1 MRVRSVVVAAGAS
14 LAALSGGAGA
24 AQPVAGPEAIH
35 AAAPVVPVQERPQL
49 TDAQAATATVAA
61 YLGDWQPVPLDPSR
75 WTPTFVV
82 AADGSGTHRTVQA
95 AIDALPARASGAA
108 SAPRAYV
115 LVKPGTYREPLCIQD
130 KAPFTLYGAGD
141 PSQVVIVEGRYNAL
155 SKPRGTAAHRCMPLF
170 DADTHGT
177 PGSAS
182 VMLFSDDV
190 QLAQLTIAND
200 AMDRVRDG
208 QGYPAGVGESGGAQA
223 VALMTRGDRLQLERV
238 RLIGHQD
245 TFYAERGAVGT
256 ETAAGAAL
264 PARVFV
270 HASEIR
276 GDVDFIFGGA
286 TLVIDDSLI
295 VSRAGRRVPGHG
307 GHVIAPSTPNVQS
320 RGFLIQRSRWVAE
333 PGVTAGS
340 ISLGRAWDRGI
351 ARGEWRA
358 SPTVPNGQAVIRDS
372 LLGPHLA
379 PWFASTSRRP
389 FSATGEAANR
399 MAEYRNAA
407 LPVALPAAAF
417 DAIAPGDGWA
427 SMNGGTL
434 GGAQAKIDAIR
445 VVRTR
450 AELDVALALGDTPK
464 LIALAAR
471 IDLAADAT
479 GRRLGFEDFRD
490 PAFDLDAFVRQYD
503 PATWG
508 RRAPE
513 GPLEEARRRSV
524 KKQAAQVV
532 IKVPSNTTIVGVT
545 PDAGFDGGSLMLD
558 KVSQVILRNLRFSD
572 AYDFFPAWDPNDN
585 GHGEWNSEYDT
596 VSLRE
601 ATQVWI
607 DHCAFDDGERP
618 DPREPVALG
627 QRLQR
632 HDGLLDI
639 TRRSDFVTVSW
650 NVFRRHD
657 KTMLIGGGDGHR
669 DDRGH
674 LRVTLHHNLWEQVK
688 ERTPRVRYGQVH
700 VANNLYVAAAGGDYP
715 YAYSIGVGI
724 ESQVLSEANAWE
736 AAAGIG
742 PERVVRLL
750 KGERFEDR
758 GSNFNDAPID
768 PVRWLRAANPDK
780 AVVGEAG
787 WTPPYRLPIE
797 LAGEVAARV
806 RAGAG
811 TGRLW

>member
-1 MRVRSVVVAAGAS
+1 MRTARVAVAAVGAMTLLGAS
-14 LAALSGGAGA
+14 A
-24 AQPVAGPEAIH
+24 
-35 AAAPVVPVQERPQL
+35 QERPQL
-49 TDAQAATATVAA
+49 SDAQAATSTMAS
-61 YLGDWQPVPLDPSR
+61 YLGDWSPVPLDPSR

-95 AIDALPARASGAA
+95 AIDALPLRAAGTPD
-108 SAPRAYV
+108 APRAYV
-115 LVKPGTYREPLCIQD
+115 LVKPGIYREPLCIQD
-130 KAPFTLYGAGD
+130 KAPFALYGAGD
-141 PSQVVIVEGRYNAL
+141 PSEVVIVEGRYNAL
-155 SKPRGTAAHRCMPLF
+155 PKAKGESAHRCMPLLG
-170 DADTHGT
+170 AETYGT

-190 QLAQLTIAND
+190 QLARLTVAND

-208 QGYPAGVGESGGAQA
+208 QGYPAGVAESGGAQA
-223 VALMTRGDRLQLERV
+223 VALMTRGDRIQMAQV

-245 TFYAERGAVGT
+245 TFYAER
-256 ETAAGAAL
+256 EAGDARE
-264 PARVFV
+264 ARVLV
-270 HASEIR
+270 QASEIR

-286 TLVIDDSLI
+286 TLVVDDSLI
-295 VSRAGRRVPGHG
+295 VSRAGRRMPGHG
-307 GHVIAPSTPNVQS
+307 GHVIAPSTPNARA
-320 RGFLIQRSRWVAE
+320 RGFLIQDSRWLAE
-333 PGVTAGS
+333 PGVAPAS
-340 ISLGRAWDRGI
+340 ISLGRAWDRGV

-358 SPTVPNGQAVIRDS
+358 SPTIPNGQAVLRGN

-379 PWFASTSRRP
+379 PWSASTSRRP

-399 MAEYRNAA
+399 MAEYRNVA
-407 LPVALPAAAF
+407 LAVALPPAVF
-417 DAIAPGDGWA
+417 DAIGRGDGWA
-427 SMNGGTL
+427 SMNGGTV
-434 GGAQAKIDAIR
+434 GGARAKPEAVR

-450 AELDVALALGDTPK
+450 AELDAAIALGDAPK

-471 IDLAADAT
+471 IDLAADAA
-479 GRRLGFEDFRD
+479 GRRLGIEDFRD
-490 PAFDLDAFVRQYD
+490 PAFDVDAFVKQYD

-508 RRAPE
+508 RRDPS
-513 GPLEEARRRSV
+513 GPLEDARRRSA
-524 KKQAAQVV
+524 KRQAAQVV
-532 IKVPSNTTIVGVT
+532 VKVPSNTTIVGVT

-558 KVSQVILRNLRFSD
+558 QVSQVILRNLRFSD

-596 VSLRE
+596 VALRE
-601 ATQVWI
+601 AMQVWV
-607 DHCAFDDGERP
+607 DHCVFDDGERP

-627 QRLQR
+627 RRMQR

-700 VANNLYVAAAGGDYP
+700 VANNLYVATAGGDYP
-715 YAYSIGVGI
+715 YGYSIGVGI
-724 ESQVLSEANAWE
+724 DARVLGEANVWDASP
-736 AAAGIG
+736 GIG

-750 KGERFEDR
+750 KGDRLEDR
-758 GSNFNDAPID
+758 GSRFNGAAID
-768 PVRWLRAANPDK
+768 PARLLRAAHPDK
-780 AVVGEAG
+780 TVAGDAG
-787 WTPPYRLPIE
+787 WTPPYRLPID
-797 LAGEVAARV
+797 VAADVPTRV

>member
-1 MRVRSVVVAAGAS
+1 MRVRSVVAAAGVS
-14 LAALSGGAGA
+14 LAALSGGAGG

-35 AAAPVVPVQERPQL
+35 AAVPAVPVQERPQL

-95 AIDALPARASGAA
+95 AIDALPAKAPGPA

-130 KAPFTLYGAGD
+130 KAPFTLYGAGA
-141 PSQVVIVEGRYNAL
+141 PSEVVIVEGRYNAMP
-155 SKPRGTAAHRCMPLF
+155 KAKGEAAHRCMPLL
-170 DADTHGT
+170 DAETHGT

-190 QLAQLTIAND
+190 QLARLTIAND

-208 QGYPAGVGESGGAQA
+208 QGYPPGVGESGGAQA
-223 VALMTRGDRLQLERV
+223 VALMTRGDRIQLEQV

-245 TFYAERGAVGT
+245 TFYAERDGAGT
-256 ETAAGAAL
+256 PE
-264 PARVFV
+264 ARVLV
-270 HASEIR
+270 RRAEIR

-307 GHVIAPSTPNVQS
+307 GHVIAPSTPHALS
-320 RGFLIQRSRWVAE
+320 RGFLIQDSRWLAE
-333 PGVTAGS
+333 PGLAPAS
-340 ISLGRAWDRGI
+340 ISLGRAWDRGV

-358 SPTVPNGQAVIRDS
+358 SPTVPNGQAVLRGN
-372 LLGPHLA
+372 LFGPHLA
-379 PWFASTSRRP
+379 PWSASTSRRP
-389 FSATGEAANR
+389 FSAVGEAANR
-399 MAEYRNAA
+399 MAEYRNVS
-407 LPVALPAAAF
+407 LPISLPLAAF

-427 SMNGGTL
+427 SMNGGTV
-434 GGAQAKIDAIR
+434 GGSRAKPEAVQ

-450 AELDVALALGDTPK
+450 AELDAALALGDTPK

-471 IDLAADAT
+471 IDLAADAS
-479 GRRLGFEDFRD
+479 GKRLGIEDFRD
-490 PAFDLDAFVRQYD
+490 HAFDFDAFVRQYD

-508 RRAPE
+508 RRDPSGA
-513 GPLEEARRRSV
+513 LEDARRRSA
-524 KKQAAQVV
+524 KKQAVQVV
-532 IKVPSNTTIVGVT
+532 IKVPSNTTIVGVA

-558 KVSQVILRNLRFSD
+558 QVSQVILRNLRFSD

-585 GHGEWNSEYDT
+585 GHGEWNSAYDT

-601 ATQVWI
+601 ASQVWI

-700 VANNLYVAAAGGDYP
+700 VANNLYVASAGGDYP
-715 YAYSIGVGI
+715 YGYSIGVGI
-724 ESQVLSEANAWE
+724 ASQVLSEANAWE
-736 AAAGIG
+736 ASTGVAPA
-742 PERVVRLL
+742 RVVRLL
-750 KGERFEDR
+750 KGDRLEDR
-758 GSNFNDAPID
+758 GSRFNGEPVD
-768 PVRWLRAANPDK
+768 PTALLRAANPDM

-787 WTPPYRLPIE
+787 WTPPYRLPID
-797 LAGEVAARV
+797 VAAMVPARV

-811 TGRLW
+811 TSRLW

>member
-1 MRVRSVVVAAGAS
+1 MRRAVVTAS
-14 LAALSGGAGA
+14 LVLMGLSGEA
-24 AQPVAGPEAIH
+24 AVAST
-35 AAAPVVPVQERPQL
+35 APIPDRPQL
-49 TDAQAATATVAA
+49 SDAQAATATVAA
-61 YLGDWQPVPLDPSR
+61 YLGDWQPAPLDPSL

-95 AIDALPARASGAA
+95 AIDALPARAAGT
-108 SAPRAYV
+108 APRAYV
-115 LVKPGTYREPLCIQD
+115 LVKPGIYREPLCIQD
-130 KAPFTLYGAGD
+130 KAPFALYGAGD
-141 PSQVVIVEGRYNAL
+141 PSEVVILEGRYNAL
-155 SKPRGTAAHRCMPLF
+155 PKAKGEVAHRCMPLL
-170 DADTHGT
+170 DAETHGT

-190 QLAQLTIAND
+190 QLARLTIAND

-208 QGYPAGVGESGGAQA
+208 QAYPAGVGESGGAQA
-223 VALMTRGDRLQLERV
+223 VALMTRGDRIQLEQV

-245 TFYAERGAVGT
+245 TFYAERENDGT
-256 ETAAGAAL
+256 HE
-264 PARVFV
+264 ARVL
-270 HASEIR
+270 ARRTEIR

-307 GHVIAPSTPNVQS
+307 GHVIAPSTPNALA
-320 RGFLIQRSRWVAE
+320 RGFLIQDSRWLAE
-333 PGVTAGS
+333 PGVAPAS
-340 ISLGRAWDRGI
+340 ISLGRAWDRGV
-351 ARGEWRA
+351 ARGGWRA
-358 SPTVPNGQAVIRDS
+358 SPTIPNGQAVLRGN
-372 LLGPHLA
+372 LFGPHLA
-379 PWFASTSRRP
+379 PWSASTSRRP
-389 FSATGEAANR
+389 FSATGDAANR
-399 MAEYRNAA
+399 MAEYRNLA
-407 LPVALPAAAF
+407 LPVALPAVAF
-417 DAIAPGDGWA
+417 DAIASGNGWA
-427 SMNGGTL
+427 SMNGGTI
-434 GGAQAKIDAIR
+434 GGAKARPDAVR

-450 AELDVALALGDTPK
+450 AELDAAIALGDTPK
-464 LIALAAR
+464 LIAVAAR
-471 IDLAADAT
+471 IDLAAEAA
-479 GRRLGFEDFRD
+479 GRRLGMDDFRD
-490 PAFDLDAFVRQYD
+490 PAFDFDAFVRQYD

-508 RRAPE
+508 RREPS
-513 GPLEEARRRSV
+513 GPLEDARRRSA
-524 KKQAAQVV
+524 KRQAAQVV
-532 IKVPSNTTIVGVT
+532 VKVPSNTTIVGVT

-558 KVSQVILRNLRFSD
+558 KVSQVVLRNLRFSD

-639 TRRSDFVTVSW
+639 TRRSDFITVSW

-700 VANNLYVAAAGGDYP
+700 VANNLYVATADGDYP
-715 YAYSIGVGI
+715 YGYSIGVGI

-736 AAAGIG
+736 TASGIG
-742 PERVVRLL
+742 PERVARLL
-750 KGERFEDR
+750 KGDRLSDR
-758 GSNFNDAPID
+758 GSSFNGAPFD
-768 PVRWLRAANPDK
+768 PARSLRVANPDK
-780 AVVGEAG
+780 AVVDDAG
-787 WTPPYRLPIE
+787 WTPPYRLPIGV
-797 LAGEVAARV
+797 ARDVAAQV

>member
-1 MRVRSVVVAAGAS
+1 MRTARVAVAVVGAMTLLGAS
-14 LAALSGGAGA
+14 A
-24 AQPVAGPEAIH
+24 
-35 AAAPVVPVQERPQL
+35 QERPQL
-49 TDAQAATATVAA
+49 SDAQAATSTMAS
-61 YLGDWQPVPLDPSR
+61 YLGDWSPVPLDPSR

-95 AIDALPARASGAA
+95 AIDALPPRAAGTPE
-108 SAPRAYV
+108 APRAYV
-115 LVKPGTYREPLCIQD
+115 LVKPGIYREPLCIQD
-130 KAPFTLYGAGD
+130 KAPFALYGAGD
-141 PSQVVIVEGRYNAL
+141 PSEVVIVEGRYNAL
-155 SKPRGTAAHRCMPLF
+155 PKAKGESAHRCMPLLG
-170 DADTHGT
+170 AETYGT

-190 QLAQLTIAND
+190 QLARLTVAND

-208 QGYPAGVGESGGAQA
+208 QGYPAGVAESGGAQA
-223 VALMTRGDRLQLERV
+223 VALMTRGDRIQMAQV

-245 TFYAERGAVGT
+245 TFYAER
-256 ETAAGAAL
+256 EAGDARE
-264 PARVFV
+264 ARVLV
-270 HASEIR
+270 QASEIR

-286 TLVIDDSLI
+286 TLVVDDSLI
-295 VSRAGRRVPGHG
+295 VSRAGRRMPGHG
-307 GHVIAPSTPNVQS
+307 GHVIAPSTPNARA
-320 RGFLIQRSRWVAE
+320 RGFLIQDSRWLAE
-333 PGVTAGS
+333 PGVAPAS
-340 ISLGRAWDRGI
+340 ISLGRAWDRGV

-358 SPTVPNGQAVIRDS
+358 SPTIPNGQAVLRGN

-379 PWFASTSRRP
+379 PWSASTSRRA

-399 MAEYRNAA
+399 MAEYRNVALAAA
-407 LPVALPAAAF
+407 LPPAVF
-417 DAIAPGDGWA
+417 DAIGRGDGWA
-427 SMNGGTL
+427 SMNGGTV
-434 GGAQAKIDAIR
+434 GGARAKPEAVR

-450 AELDVALALGDTPK
+450 AELDAAIALGDAPK

-471 IDLAADAT
+471 IDLAADAA
-479 GRRLGFEDFRD
+479 GRRLGIEDFRD
-490 PAFDLDAFVRQYD
+490 PAFDVDAFVKQYD

-508 RRAPE
+508 RRDPS
-513 GPLEEARRRSV
+513 GPLEDARRRSA
-524 KKQAAQVV
+524 KRQAAQVV
-532 IKVPSNTTIVGVT
+532 VKVPSNTTIVGVT

-558 KVSQVILRNLRFSD
+558 QVSQVILRNLRFSD

-596 VSLRE
+596 VALRE
-601 ATQVWI
+601 ATQVWV
-607 DHCAFDDGERP
+607 DHCVFDDGERP

-627 QRLQR
+627 RRMQR

-700 VANNLYVAAAGGDYP
+700 VANNLYVATAGGDYP
-715 YAYSIGVGI
+715 YGYSIGVGI
-724 ESQVLSEANAWE
+724 DARVLGEANVWDASP
-736 AAAGIG
+736 GIG

-750 KGERFEDR
+750 KGDRLEDR
-758 GSNFNDAPID
+758 GSRFNGAAID
-768 PVRWLRAANPDK
+768 PAGLLRAANPDK
-780 AVVGEAG
+780 TVAGDAG
-787 WTPPYRLPIE
+787 WTPPYRLPID
-797 LAGEVAARV
+797 VAADVPTRV